1 MPRFAP
7 YGPNRSII
15 PFSVNFP
22 AGTGLVEAV
31 TDAVLGFNYVLEKA
45 FIVTDTVATG
55 AGASRV
61 AQITKGAATVAAT
74 RTFVLADGTPVGK
87 SVDFTNGSVADRTFG
102 DTDTLT
108 IEWIAAGAV
117 AFTAGRFTIFLVVRA
132 LPQRVSN

>member
-1 MPRFAP
+1 MPPFRI
-7 YGPNRSII
+7 YGPQRHVL

-22 AGTGLVEAV
+22 AGTGLVEAA
-31 TDAVLGFNYVLEKA
+31 TDAVLGHNYILEKA

-61 AQITKGAATVAAT
+61 LQITKGASTVAAT

-87 SVDFTNGSVADRTFG
+87 SVDFTNGTEAARTFG
-102 DTDTLT
+102 DADTLT

-117 AFTAGRFTIFLVVRA
+117 AFTAGRFTIFLVVRQ
-132 LPQRVSN
+132 LPQKVA